1 VSVLRLFKI
10 SIETLSYPKWFKRS
24 SFGHHIIHGD
34 VVNFLISPD
43 IQSDFA
49 RHLRSLRRSQKLSRD
64 ALAER
69 ITVPASTIK
78 RFELTGEI
86 SLRQFCLLWETLDD
100 LGRLKALCE
109 IDSMPTSIE
118 EVLAESKDRR

>member
-1 VSVLRLFKI
+1 M
-10 SIETLSYPKWFKRS
+10 
-24 SFGHHIIHGD
+24 
-34 VVNFLISPD
+34 NFLISPD

-64 ALAER
+64 ALADR
-69 ITVPASTIK
+69 SIPAPKIK

>member
-1 VSVLRLFKI
+1 M
-10 SIETLSYPKWFKRS
+10 
-24 SFGHHIIHGD
+24 
-34 VVNFLISPD
+34 NFLISPD

-64 ALAER
+64 ALAEHS
-69 ITVPASTIK
+69 TVPASTIK

>member
-1 VSVLRLFKI
+1 M
-10 SIETLSYPKWFKRS
+10 
-24 SFGHHIIHGD
+24 
-34 VVNFLISPD
+34 NFLISPD

-69 ITVPASTIK
+69 STVPAPTIK

-86 SLRQFCLLWETLDD
+86 SFRQLCLLWETLDD
-100 LGRLKALCE
+100 LGRLRALCDAE
-109 IDSMPTSIE
+109 SMPKSIE
-118 EVLAESKDRR
+118 EVLANAKVRR

>member
-1 VSVLRLFKI
+1 MSKG
-10 SIETLSYPKWFKRS
+10 S
-24 SFGHHIIHGD
+24 GM
-34 VVNFLISPD
+34 NFLNSPD

-49 RHLRSLRRSQKLSRD
+49 THIRSLRRSRKLSRD

-69 ITVPASTIK
+69 STVPASTIK
-78 RFELTGEI
+78 RFEVTGEI

-109 IDSMPTSIE
+109 VDPMPTSIE
-118 EVLAESKDRR
+118 EVLAASRAHRRPR

>member
-1 VSVLRLFKI
+1 M
-10 SIETLSYPKWFKRS
+10 
-24 SFGHHIIHGD
+24 
-34 VVNFLISPD
+34 NFLTSAQ
-43 IQSDFA
+43 IQREIA
-49 RHLRSLRRSQKLSRD
+49 GHIRSLRRAQKLSRE

-69 ITVPASTIK
+69 SAVPAPTIK

-86 SLRQFCLLWETLDD
+86 SFRQLCLLWETLDD

>member
-1 VSVLRLFKI
+1 MNEI
-10 SIETLSYPKWFKRS
+10 S
-24 SFGHHIIHGD
+24 
-34 VVNFLISPD
+34 D
-43 IQSDFA
+43 IP
-49 RHLRSLRRSQKLSRD
+49 LRRSRKLSRD

-78 RFELTGEI
+78 GFEVTGEI

-109 IDSMPTSIE
+109 VDPMPTSIE
-118 EVLAESKDRR
+118 EVLAASRAHRRPR